1 MNKCFALL
9 AIVAAIALSACG
21 QPANED
27 TAEPAA
33 ETKVA
38 AEAVISNCPTADESG
53 NIEIAP
59 GLSARVTKS
68 GWGRA
73 AIKGDYADTN
83 VWLWQF
89 DEAAEDRRGEF
100 VWESGSNV
108 FQFQLGA
115 GQVIKGWDL
124 GVPCMLEGETRELVV
139 ASDLAY
145 GSAGRGAAIPPNTPL
160 IFEIELLKLRTPE

>member
-89 DEAAEDRRGEF
+89 DEVAEDRRG
-100 VWESGSNV
+100 
-108 FQFQLGA
+108 
-115 GQVIKGWDL
+115 
-124 GVPCMLEGETRELVV
+124 
-139 ASDLAY
+139 
-145 GSAGRGAAIPPNTPL
+145 
-160 IFEIELLKLRTPE
+160 